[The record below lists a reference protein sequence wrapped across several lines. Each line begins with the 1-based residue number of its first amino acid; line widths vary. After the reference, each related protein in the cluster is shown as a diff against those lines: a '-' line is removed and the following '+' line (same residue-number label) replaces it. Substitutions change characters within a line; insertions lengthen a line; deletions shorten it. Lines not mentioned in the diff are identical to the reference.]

1 MDHPNIA
8 KVLDAGAT
16 ETGRPYFVMELVR
29 GIKITDYCDQSNLST
44 RERLDLFIQICRA
57 IQHAHQKGII
67 HRDIK
72 PSNILVTMNDG
83 VPMPKVIDFGIAKA
97 THGKLTD
104 HTFFTAFEQFIGT
117 PAYMSPEQAEMSALD
132 IDTRSDIY
140 SLGVLLYELLTG
152 KTPFD
157 AKELI
162 EAGLDGIRR
171 TIREKEPAKPSTR
184 LSTMLDADLT
194 IIAKHRKIEAPKLI
208 NQVNGDLDWIVM
220 KTLEKDR
227 TRRYETASGLAADL
241 QRHLSNEPVTARPPS
256 NLYRFQKMVRRNKL
270 VFTVTSIV
278 LVALISGLA
287 ISMWSLHKE
296 QQARQQ
302 ADADRKKAEV
312 ESAKS
317 QEVAQ
322 FLKDMLKS
330 VGPSVALGRDSAMLR
345 EILEKTAAR
354 VDNELTNQPAVEAD
368 LLNVLGEVY
377 EDLNESAAAERMF
390 RRELAIQQKLFG
402 NDSSEITD
410 TLLKLTYTL
419 RRRSIWESSSLAE
432 AEGFAR
438 QVLVMRRKLYG
449 NDDNLKVT
457 EAIDELVSILW
468 REHKL
473 NEAEPLA
480 RQALAT
486 KQTFATNDDLAMAY
500 SMGNLGKIL
509 DYEGKFAE
517 AEPLFRNALMRYQK
531 STDEEEKAFGLG
543 NVAENLRHLGKLD
556 EAEADYRA
564 ALAIWK
570 KLFGPK
576 DNMAAYGLAKV
587 AALLEDKKKW
597 PEAESMLRAALEIQT
612 NLPAGQPTVGTAV
625 TLTLLSNVVSKQG
638 RFKEAENLART
649 AVAIRQKLH
658 DTESYRDGMA
668 VEQLAWTLQQQGQFA
683 EAEPLHRQALAIIQK
698 SPVSNVLAASITN
711 INRRLTTLIMHQ
723 VQLAE
728 PAPDDPLKQPEMPV
742 PANEGKTNAV
752 ITPANKQ

>member
-1 MDHPNIA
+1 
-8 KVLDAGAT
+8 
-16 ETGRPYFVMELVR
+16 
-29 GIKITDYCDQSNLST
+29 
-44 RERLDLFIQICRA
+44 
-57 IQHAHQKGII
+57 
-67 HRDIK
+67 
-72 PSNILVTMNDG
+72 
-83 VPMPKVIDFGIAKA
+83 
-97 THGKLTD
+97 
-104 HTFFTAFEQFIGT
+104 
-117 PAYMSPEQAEMSALD
+117 
-132 IDTRSDIY
+132 
-140 SLGVLLYELLTG
+140 
-152 KTPFD
+152 
-157 AKELI
+157 
-162 EAGLDGIRR
+162 
-171 TIREKEPAKPSTR
+171 
-184 LSTMLDADLT
+184 
-194 IIAKHRKIEAPKLI
+194 
-208 NQVNGDLDWIVM
+208 
-220 KTLEKDR
+220 
-227 TRRYETASGLAADL
+227 
-241 QRHLSNEPVTARPPS
+241 
-256 NLYRFQKMVRRNKL
+256 
-270 VFTVTSIV
+270 
-278 LVALISGLA
+278 
-287 ISMWSLHKE
+287 
-296 QQARQQ
+296 
-302 ADADRKKAEV
+302 
-312 ESAKS
+312 
-317 QEVAQ
+317 
-322 FLKDMLKS
+322 
-330 VGPSVALGRDSAMLR
+330 
-345 EILEKTAAR
+345 
-354 VDNELTNQPAVEAD
+354 
-368 LLNVLGEVY
+368 
-377 EDLNESAAAERMF
+377 
-390 RRELAIQQKLFG
+390 
-402 NDSSEITD
+402 
-410 TLLKLTYTL
+410 
-419 RRRSIWESSSLAE
+419 
-432 AEGFAR
+432 
-438 QVLVMRRKLYG
+438 
-449 NDDNLKVT
+449 
-457 EAIDELVSILW
+457 
-468 REHKL
+468 
-473 NEAEPLA
+473 
-480 RQALAT
+480 
-486 KQTFATNDDLAMAY
+486 LAMAY